1 MALPAL
7 KDKRGINPIHQ
18 KIKIIEIEE
27 ARVERARKREEKQF
41 LRIYFFETERSEGRA
56 MQRNATQ
63 RNAKDRA

>member
-18 KIKIIEIEE
+18 KIKIIEE